1 MEVRWRAG
9 SAETGYSGTNWQ
21 RYRILPLWSCCMW
34 WSGISD
40 EAGKERLCEWKVD
53 WILRNRDLI
62 PMDPPS
68 YRRWGRFVRY
78 MITSCRM
85 RRIQGVVTQF
95 ADLWQKSRK
104 NKKKL
109 LTHRDMCCIIYERW
123 WETRAHEIEIS
134 VFENWT
140 GNVNY
145 LRKQYSRYNDN

>member
-104 NKKKL
+104 IKKAVDTQGYVLYYIRALMRNKGARNRNFGLWKL
-109 LTHRDMCCIIYERW
+109 NRKRQLFEKTIF
-123 WETRAHEIEIS
+123 S
-134 VFENWT
+134 V
-140 GNVNY
+140 
-145 LRKQYSRYNDN
+145 